1 MNNTADAGSRGR
13 KFRRNGLIIFNAIL
27 ILSAIIFTFTY
38 STYMRNEQR
47 NTRQDAFVSAVES
60 MKQISRNYVATEE
73 GYVADLAAYI
83 NARHMT
89 IDEAPDFIR
98 TTNTQGE
105 KPAHIVDMDTF
116 EARSTYAKNGS
127 DNVDCYR
134 KMADEQLDFYK
145 LFISNM

>member
-13 KFRRNGLIIFNAIL
+13 KFRRNGLIICNAIL

-60 MKQISRNYVATEE
+60 MKQISRNYVAT
-73 GYVADLAAYI
+73 
-83 NARHMT
+83 
-89 IDEAPDFIR
+89 DEALDFIR